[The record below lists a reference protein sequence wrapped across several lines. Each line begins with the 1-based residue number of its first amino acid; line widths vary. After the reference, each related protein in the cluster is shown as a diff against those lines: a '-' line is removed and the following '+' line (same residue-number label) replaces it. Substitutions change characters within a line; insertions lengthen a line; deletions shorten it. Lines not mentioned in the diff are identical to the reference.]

1 MRLQVFLSRNGVCSR
16 RKAFDLIQ
24 LGKVN
29 VNGGRVTEPSLPV
42 DPAKDKISVSG
53 KIVEAKNYDYV
64 LLNKPAGFIT
74 TRKDRFAE
82 KIVFDLLPKEFAHL
96 VPVGR
101 LDQDT
106 QGLLLLSNDG
116 DMVYRLTHPSF
127 NIDKVYLV
135 QILGKLDAENKA
147 KIENGVMIDGQKTSP
162 AKIKDLKFSRDKTE
176 LTITIHEGRKRQVRR
191 MFEKFRLKVI
201 YLKRLSQGPLS
212 LGSLKVGQWRKLD
225 QDEISL
231 LRVHCDKND

>member
-96 VPVGR
+96 VPVGC